1 VAGDLG
7 ARTVAFPAISTG
19 AYGWPVGDAAR
30 IAVSAVREAVT
41 GVAEVRFVL
50 FSAAALE
57 AFLAEL

>member
-1 VAGDLG
+1 
-7 ARTVAFPAISTG
+7 VAFPAISTG